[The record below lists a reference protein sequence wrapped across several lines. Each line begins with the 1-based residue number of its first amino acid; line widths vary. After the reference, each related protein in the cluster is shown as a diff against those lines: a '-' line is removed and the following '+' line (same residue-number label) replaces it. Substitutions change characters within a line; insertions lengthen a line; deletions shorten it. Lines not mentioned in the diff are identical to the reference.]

1 MGVAKAKKMP
11 KKTLTQ
17 KINRY
22 GPTKENTLLKIEDLN
37 KGLDWVDDIAGQ
49 SYTAFTYFRES
60 MESTDQELFNAVVT
74 PYNLTDEQEKKEI
87 VRHYRALLRTLR
99 EKLKKG
105 DRELLRTAFEM
116 AADAHKTMRRK
127 SGEPYILHPIAVA
140 MIAADEI
147 GLGVRSTICALLH
160 DTVED
165 TDITLEDIKREFGN
179 EIAKIV
185 DGLTKIATVMD
196 TNSSQQAEN
205 FKKILLTLTDDPRV
219 ILIKLADR
227 LHNMRTMDS
236 MKQEKQ
242 LKIASETIWV
252 YAPLAHRMGLY
263 NIKTELED
271 LSMKYLE
278 PDKYHEIA
286 RKLADTKRE
295 RTKYIN
301 EFIKPLK
308 EKLSHSGL
316 QFDMYGRP
324 KSIHSIW
331 NKIKKKGVSFEE
343 VYDLFAIR
351 IILDVPLEKE
361 KEECWKVYSM
371 VTDEYLPSPERLRD
385 WLSNPKSN
393 GYEALHTTVMGPQ
406 GKWVEVQ
413 IRSKRMNEIAEK
425 GLAAHFKYKEG
436 TQSEDRFDKWF
447 IQIREALGNQEEESI
462 DFLQDF
468 KTSFLAEEIYVY
480 TPKGEVKMLPVNSS
494 ALDFAFYIHTAIGSK
509 CIGAKVNHKLV
520 PISHK
525 LRSGDQIEIITS
537 NKQKPSE
544 DWLNN
549 VVTAKAKNSIKDALR
564 EEKKIISEEGKYT
577 AQRKLEGIGAAYN
590 PYNLDQLV
598 NFYKL
603 PSQLDLLYK
612 IATKSIDLKELKT
625 FQVIGDKIEAPKP
638 VVVAPDPN
646 AEVNTY
652 KPLPKKGDSE
662 LIIFGE
668 SSDKIKYNLA
678 KCCNPIPG
686 DDVFGFVSTGKGL
699 IIHRTSCP
707 NATQLLANYGHRVVK
722 TKWAKNKEISFLT
735 GLRIIGLD
743 DVGVVNKIT
752 TIISGDLKINIAALT
767 IESKD
772 GMFEGTIKVFVHD
785 KDELEELVSR
795 IQSLHGIQKVIR
807 FDTELV

>member
-1 MGVAKAKKMP
+1 ME
-11 KKTLTQ
+11 L
-17 KINRY
+17 I
-22 GPTKENTLLKIEDLN
+22 
-37 KGLDWVDDIAGQ
+37 DI
-49 SYTAFTYFRES
+49 
-60 MESTDQELFNAVVT
+60 DNNPAVV
-74 PYNLTDEQEKKEI
+74 PKYNLDDEQEKKEI
-87 VRHYRALLRTLR
+87 VRHYRALLKTLR
-99 EKLKKG
+99 PKLKKG
-105 DRELLRTAFEM
+105 DKELLRTAFEM
-116 AADAHKTMRRK
+116 AANAHKTMRRK
-127 SGEPYILHPIAVA
+127 SGEPYILHPLAVA
-140 MIAADEI
+140 LICVDEI

-165 TDITLEDIKREFGN
+165 TEIALDDIKSEFGN

-185 DGLTKIATVMD
+185 DGLTKISTIMD
-196 TNSSQQAEN
+196 ANSSQQAEN

-227 LHNMRTMDS
+227 LHNMRTLDA

-263 NIKTELED
+263 NLKTELED
-271 LSMKYLE
+271 LSMKYME
-278 PDKYHEIA
+278 PETYKEIA
-286 RKLADTKRE
+286 KKLAETKRE
-295 RTKYIN
+295 RTRYIN
-301 EFIKPLK
+301 EFIRPLK
-308 EKLSHSGL
+308 EKLTGAEFEFEI
-316 QFDMYGRP
+316 QGRP

-351 IILDVPLEKE
+351 VILDVSIDKE
-361 KEECWKVYSM
+361 KEDCWKVYSLI
-371 VTDEYLPSPERLRD
+371 TDEYLPSPERLRD

-413 IRSKRMNEIAEK
+413 IRTKRMNEIAEK

-436 TQSEDRFDKWF
+436 SQDEDRFDKWF
-447 IQIREALGNQEEESI
+447 VQIREALSNQQEDGI

-480 TPKGEVKMLPVNSS
+480 TPKGEVKMLPINSS
-494 ALDFAFYIHTAIGSK
+494 ALDFAFSIHTAIGSK

-520 PISHK
+520 PIGHP

-537 NKQKPSE
+537 NKQKPNE
-544 DWLNN
+544 DWLQI

-564 EEKKIISEEGKYT
+564 EEKKQISEEGKYT
-577 AQRKLEGIGAAYN
+577 LQRKLEGIGAIYN
-590 PYNLDQLV
+590 TYNIDQV
-598 NFYKL
+598 MYYYKL
-603 PSQLDLLYK
+603 TSHLDLLFK
-612 IATKSIDLKELKT
+612 IATKNIDLKELKL
-625 FQVIGDKIEAPKP
+625 FQVIGEKIEAPKAVIVP
-638 VVVAPDPN
+638 TENVQ
-646 AEVNTY
+646 ETNTN
-652 KPLPKKGDSE
+652 KQLPKKDSE

-668 SSDKIKYNLA
+668 KSDKIKYSLG

-686 DDVFGFVSTGKGL
+686 DDVFGFVSTAKGL

-735 GLRIIGLD
+735 GLSIIGMD
-743 DVGVVNKIT
+743 DVGIVNKIT
-752 TIISGDLKINIAALT
+752 NIISGELRINIAALT

-772 GMFEGTIKVFVHD
+772 GLFQGTIKVYVLD
-785 KDELEELVSR
+785 KDELEELVVR
-795 IQSLHGIQKVIR
+795 IKSLEGIQQVSR
-807 FDTELV
+807 FDTETV